1 MAALKTTWSDAGS
14 GPCGKARGGTPDMG
28 AVHDLEYTAIKMLQ
42 VCGARGGRL
51 GGDGPTIA
59 YMLHAITP

>member
-1 MAALKTTWSDAGS
+1 
-14 GPCGKARGGTPDMG
+14 MG